1 MVSNA
6 ENRFRYRVPSDAEI
20 LRTVKQMGP
29 AKAPGSNG
37 FTASFYQRYWSIVG
51 QDICYMIRSFFSS
64 GFLLRQLNST
74 SVALLPKVNNP
85 SSVDQ
90 FRPIGLCN
98 VSYKII
104 SKILA
109 NRLEPL
115 LSRLISTTQSTFIP
129 NRTIQDNSI
138 TTVEIMHSMKHK
150 FEKAGLMAIKLDMAQ
165 AYDRLE

>member
-1 MVSNA
+1 MVSDV
-6 ENRFRYRVPSDAEI
+6 ENRFRCRVPSDAEI

-90 FRPIGLCN
+90 FHP
-98 VSYKII
+98 
-104 SKILA
+104 
-109 NRLEPL
+109 
-115 LSRLISTTQSTFIP
+115 FIP